1 MRGKFGEGEN
11 IYCLRRRTKSEKE
24 KEDIMNFAEKEKE
37 ENIRRRKIYI
47 FIAKKVK
54 KETREY

>member
-24 KEDIMNFAEKEKE
+24 KEDIMNFGEKEKE
-37 ENIRRRKIYI
+37 ENIR
-47 FIAKKVK
+47 
-54 KETREY
+54 